1 MIQAI
6 RWCAM
11 LAYVAKFSF
20 KEYQILPNFFSS
32 QKKKKNFLPKFFL
45 HVTYHDQMC
54 VMHSALARKTTII

>member
-32 QKKKKNFLPKFFL
+32 QKKKIFYQNFFFMSR
-45 HVTYHDQMC
+45 TMTKC
-54 VMHSALARKTTII
+54 VLCILRSLARRQ